1 MPDQLR
7 REQTRLAVSRVAVAL
22 FWDRGLQ
29 QTSGEDIAAQLG
41 ISVRTLWRHFR
52 SKEATVEPVLSES
65 MRWIADSFHRWPD
78 ELSIEEHLA
87 DHWGSYRPSTQQI
100 DDDLAG
106 MRVLTM
112 AITQPQLRTGWLIVC
127 AELEQQLLPTV
138 AHRLSRA
145 QNDLVVRVK
154 AAAVAAAFRVAADDV
169 AAQGVHENPTDR
181 HGRPPTQ
188 IPGRDTD
195 AVAILAHVV
204 RLVAP
209 DLAGPVVSSLAPPRP
224 TTHQV
229 SDDRPPRRGE
239 SVT

>member
-1 MPDQLR
+1 MSDRHR
-7 REQTRLAVSRVAVAL
+7 RQQTRLDASRVAVAL

-29 QTSGEDIAAQLG
+29 QTSGDDIAAQLG

-52 SKEATVEPVLSES
+52 SKEAIVEPVLSES

-112 AITQPQLRTGWLIVC
+112 AVTQPQLRTGWLIVC
-127 AELEQQLLPTV
+127 AELEEQLIPTV
-138 AHRLSRA
+138 ARRLSRPTT
-145 QNDLVVRVK
+145 DLAVRVR

-188 IPGRDTD
+188 IPGRDTE
-195 AVAILAHVV
+195 AVAILARVV

-209 DLAGPVVSSLAPPRP
+209 DIADPVVSSPAVPDPVPARR
-224 TTHQV
+224 TW
-229 SDDRPPRRGE
+229 SDTSRVA
-239 SVT
+239 SC

>member
-1 MPDQLR
+1 MR
-7 REQTRLAVSRVAVAL
+7 REQIRLDASRVAVEL
-22 FWDRGLQ
+22 FWHRGLQ

-78 ELSIEEHLA
+78 AVSIEDHLS
-87 DHWGSYRPSTQQI
+87 DHWSTYRPSTQQI

-112 AITQPQLRTGWLIVC
+112 AVTQPQLRTGWLIVC
-127 AELEQQLLPTV
+127 AELEDQLIPTV
-138 AHRLSRA
+138 AQRLSRA
-145 QNDLVVRVK
+145 EDDLVVRVK

-169 AAQGVHENPTDR
+169 AAQGVHETPTDR
-181 HGRPPTQ
+181 HRRPPTQ
-188 IPGRDTD
+188 IPGRDTN

-209 DLAGPVVSSLAPPRP
+209 DLADPVRS
-224 TTHQV
+224 
-229 SDDRPPRRGE
+229 
-239 SVT
+239 